1 MIDYVGRNAIANGS
15 FVDVGIRKTKN
26 EISSDCYHKKNWIEL
41 LVKIHSTLS
50 YKQVSE
56 NHASNFNV

>member
-26 EISSDCYHKKNWIEL
+26 EISSDCYHKKIEL
-41 LVKIHSTLS
+41 NYWSKFTPH
-50 YKQVSE
+50 
-56 NHASNFNV
+56 